1 MAAHR
6 QRIDMET
13 LVALTRFHAD
23 EGPSVCAHAV
33 PGYDVESS
41 GACIMSPSTGELWA
55 VWGNPCSNDYE
66 RFAVTREAALGD

>member
-1 MAAHR
+1 M
-6 QRIDMET
+6 
-13 LVALTRFHAD
+13 
-23 EGPSVCAHAV
+23 